1 MRKHE
6 FIVVLGEEIDN
17 VVVLK
22 DIGGGEPLVSTI
34 KEDEVLLFLENLK
47 DLEPLLVCWVDT
59 GWVMAGG
66 L

>member
-1 MRKHE
+1 M
-6 FIVVLGEEIDN
+6 GEEIDN